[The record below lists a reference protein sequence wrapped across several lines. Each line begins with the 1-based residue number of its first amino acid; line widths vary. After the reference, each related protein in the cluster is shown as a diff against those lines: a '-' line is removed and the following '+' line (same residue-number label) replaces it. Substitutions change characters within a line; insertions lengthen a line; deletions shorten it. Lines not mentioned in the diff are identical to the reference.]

1 MSPAYIPDMVK
12 KIEKAMQV
20 DNGLAYLHV
29 YNPCVTGWG
38 CKSDESI
45 EVARLAVET
54 NFAPLYEVENGK
66 FSMSVT
72 VKDPKPVKD
81 FVTRF
86 KKFRHLTEEDIEG
99 LQQLT
104 DTRYARLQKLCQE

>member
-1 MSPAYIPDMVK
+1 
-12 KIEKAMQV
+12 
-20 DNGLAYLHV
+20 
-29 YNPCVTGWG
+29 
-38 CKSDESI
+38 
-45 EVARLAVET
+45 
-54 NFAPLYEVENGK
+54 
-66 FSMSVT
+66 MSVT

-104 DTRYARLQKLCQE
+104 DTRYVRLQKLCQE